1 MKVKYRPNVF
11 IIMSGFMILAL
22 LSCSDKGVEPTGEPG
37 PTVISYIDDIQPIF
51 NANCSG
57 CHVGGNQGGLSL
69 DSYSSLIQGGN
80 SGDVVVFGDP
90 DGSRLIQRLEGTV
103 TPQMPLGQT
112 PLPSS
117 QIQLIRDWIENGAED
132 N

>member
-1 MKVKYRPNVF
+1 MKLLIKSRILSTITGLM
-11 IIMSGFMILAL
+11 IIVLA
-22 LSCSDKGVEPTGEPG
+22 SCSDKGVEPTVEPG
-37 PTVISYIDDIQPIF
+37 PTFISYADDIQPIF

-57 CHVGGNQGGLSL
+57 CHAGGNQGGLTL
-69 DSYSSLIQGGN
+69 DNYASLIQGGN
-80 SGDVVVFGDP
+80 SGAVIVAGDP
-90 DGSRLIQRLEGTV
+90 DGSLLIQRLEGTV

-117 QIQLIRDWIENGAED
+117 QIQTIRDWIENGAED